1 MRKSLLAVSLLASGL
16 SGVAHASGALVDDV
30 WTQRS
35 QVRTEME
42 FQAAGFDPVS
52 AHWGAWAF
60 FHQPSSQCAILD
72 GFVKMN
78 VEGKGLPGATDNRVM
93 IVQDRLC
100 TPAALKRSAQ
110 AHRPA
115 NDYEKA
121 FIRQQW
127 GVTWD
132 KSQKAIKDE
141 KQAEEDKKNGVV
153 VPYLYPMKYPSSP
166 CLAEKIH
173 YPEIAEQESDE
184 DAIKAECHILK
195 KSDHMWHAE
204 NCSFVSSAEQG
215 RETSAEVVAAFK
227 ESAKD
232 YMQRV
237 CWADE
242 NRPSFV
248 DLNKGTSDGIVNIN
262 YQLGNLNN

>member
-1 MRKSLLAVSLLASGL
+1 MKKALLAIFLASGF
-16 SGVAHASGALVDDV
+16 SGAAYASDAPVDDV

-141 KQAEEDKKNGVV
+141 KQAEEDKKNGVA
-153 VPYLYPMKYPSSP
+153 VPYLYPMKYPNSP

-173 YPEIAEQESDE
+173 YPEIAEDESYE
-184 DAIKAECHILK
+184 DTVKAKCHILK

-204 NCSFVSSAEQG
+204 NCSFVSVGEQRG
-215 RETSAEVVAAFK
+215 EKNVEVVAAFK
-227 ESAKD
+227 ASAQD
-232 YMQRV
+232 YMQRA

-242 NRPSFV
+242 NRPVFV
-248 DLNKGTSDGIVNIN
+248 DLNKGMGDGVIN
-262 YQLGNLNN
+262 VGYYLGDPNN

>member
-1 MRKSLLAVSLLASGL
+1 
-16 SGVAHASGALVDDV
+16 
-30 WTQRS
+30 
-35 QVRTEME
+35 ME

-141 KQAEEDKKNGVV
+141 KQAEEDKKKGPVALLPPPPSV
-153 VPYLYPMKYPSSP
+153 LYTMRYPNSP
-166 CLAEKIH
+166 CLIVKME
-173 YPEIAEQESDE
+173 YPEEEEAASLEGEV
-184 DAIKAECHILK
+184 DAKCHFVK
-195 KSDHMWHAE
+195 KEDHMWHAE
-204 NCSFVSSAEQG
+204 NCSFSSKNKN
-215 RETSAEVVAAFK
+215 FK
-227 ESAKD
+227 ASAKD
-232 YMQRV
+232 YMRRV

-248 DLNKGTSDGIVNIN
+248 DVQKGAGDGVFHLDYSLESSDFR
-262 YQLGNLNN
+262 